1 MTSQATQS
9 AFATTIGATNANNAA
24 IDGNARD
31 ARDAAVAAPS
41 VSTAGS
47 TASSTADS
55 TLRPVA
61 GAASPGVLASGREGD
76 ERLSLEVI
84 LEEVTARRA
93 EFTLKRHVPRDMI
106 VQFKRAG
113 LYRAA
118 TPKCF
123 GGDALPPADFLRIV
137 ERIAAVDGSA
147 GWVASFGSANVYL
160 AALPMETQALLY
172 ADGPDQ
178 VFAGGLFPVQPA
190 KTVEGGFDVSG
201 TWKFASGCKG
211 AEWLGV
217 GIGLGAG
224 PSGVSAKPRMAVFKA
239 AELDIVE
246 NWDVV
251 GMQGTGSHDLY
262 AHQKFVA
269 DAWTFVRGS
278 AAVVDEPLY
287 RYPTV
292 AYAAQV
298 LAVVN
303 LGIARA
309 ALNVLNQMGGGR
321 KTTTGAPQLVDRPY
335 FRMGLAKAETKLRA
349 TQAFFYD
356 TTETVWDSIVAG
368 SMPGPEQVN
377 LLRLAATEAAQAG
390 ADIIQQAYRL
400 AGISAIYTQHPL
412 QQYVRD
418 AMVVTQ
424 HAFLGEGNYDAGG
437 AVFAGG
443 TPFPGY
449 I

>member
-1 MTSQATQS
+1 MTSHATQS
-9 AFATTIGATNANNAA
+9 V
-24 IDGNARD
+24 IDASD
-31 ARDAAVAAPS
+31 APHDTRPRGVADLASPS
-41 VSTAGS
+41 
-47 TASSTADS
+47 ASSS
-55 TLRPVA
+55 TSA
-61 GAASPGVLASGREGD
+61 LASMSVIGREGD
-76 ERLSLEVI
+76 ERLPLEVI
-84 LEEVTARRA
+84 LEQVAARRA

-123 GGDALPPADFLRIV
+123 GGDALPPADFLRII

-160 AALPMETQALLY
+160 AALPLETQALLY
-172 ADGPDQ
+172 ASGPDQ

-190 KTVEGGFDVSG
+190 QAVEGGFEISG

-217 GIGLGAG
+217 GIGT
-224 PSGVSAKPRMAVFKA
+224 GVGAKPRMAIFKA
-239 AELDIVE
+239 AELEIVE

-251 GMQGTGSHDLY
+251 GMQGTGSHDLR
-262 AHQKFVA
+262 AHNQFVA

-303 LGIARA
+303 LGLARA
-309 ALNVLNQMGGGR
+309 ALNVLSQMSGGR

-356 TTETVWDSIVAG
+356 TTETVWDSITAG
-368 SMPGPEQVN
+368 NIPGPDQIS

-390 ADIIQQAYRL
+390 ADIIQAAYRL
-400 AGISAIYTQHPL
+400 AGIAAIYTQHPL